1 MRDIILTLTVLL
13 FAFLYTTS
21 RKECAGG
28 AGSGGGGGGSG
39 GSGSGTGGGGTAGV
53 AGSGSGHFGG
63 GGSFLYRHFGSLT
76 GQYKENNPNL
86 ARRVAGVFMYNSP
99 SDWPFKVSPG
109 TTMAVTGRGPDGIP
123 HV

>member
-1 MRDIILTLTVLL
+1 MRDIILTLAVLL

-28 AGSGGGGGGSG
+28 AGSG
-39 GSGSGTGGGGTAGV
+39 AGV
-53 AGSGSGHFGG
+53 AGGGVVGSG
-63 GGSFLYRHFGSLT
+63 GGSFLYRHFGSLS

-99 SDWPFKVSPG
+99 SEWPFKVSPG

>member
-1 MRDIILTLTVLL
+1 MRDIFLVLIVLL
-13 FAFLYTTS
+13 GIFVCTQS
-21 RKECAGG
+21 RTEWAGG
-28 AGSGGGGGGSG
+28 AGSGSGGGGSG
-39 GSGSGTGGGGTAGV
+39 GAGSGTGGGGTAGV
-53 AGSGSGHFGG
+53 AGSGTGLSGG
-63 GGSFLYRHFGSLT
+63 GGSFLYRHFGSLS

-109 TTMAVTGRGPDGIP
+109 TTMAVPGRGPNGIP

>member
-1 MRDIILTLTVLL
+1 MRDIFLALAVLL

-21 RKECAGG
+21 QKEYASG
-28 AGSGGGGGGSG
+28 AQVSGTVHTGGGSDWVHRY
-39 GSGSGTGGGGTAGV
+39 SS
-53 AGSGSGHFGG
+53 
-63 GGSFLYRHFGSLT
+63 SLS

-109 TTMAVTGRGPDGIP
+109 TTMAVPGRGPNGIP

>member
-1 MRDIILTLTVLL
+1 MRDIILTLAVLL

-21 RKECAGG
+21 RKECSD
-28 AGSGGGGGGSG
+28 GSSTITTGGGSDWVHRY
-39 GSGSGTGGGGTAGV
+39 SS
-53 AGSGSGHFGG
+53 
-63 GGSFLYRHFGSLT
+63 SLT

>member
-1 MRDIILTLTVLL
+1 MRDIFLALAVLL

-21 RKECAGG
+21 RKEYL
-28 AGSGGGGGGSG
+28 GSN
-39 GSGSGTGGGGTAGV
+39 GSGSGTSSGGFGSSGV
-53 AGSGSGHFGG
+53 SASGIGHIGGSGSDWVHRY
-63 GGSFLYRHFGSLT
+63 SSALS

-86 ARRVAGVFMYNSP
+86 ARRVAGVFMYKSP

-109 TTMAVTGRGPDGIP
+109 TSMAVTGRGPNGIP